1 MQSTACH
8 YQCQNTNTCHTDVK
22 QELITHLQGL
32 LLSCI
37 FWVTTLHSEGHTDFL
52 NTHTHTLPLLHTDFL
67 NTHTHTTFTAHRLP
81 QYTHTHYLYC
91 TQTSSIH
98 THTLPLLHTDFLN
111 THTHR
116 LYCIQ
121 ASSIHTLPLLH
132 TDFLNT
138 HTHCLYCTQAYSI
151 HTPPLLHTDFLNT
164 HTAFTAHRLPQYTHT
179 HHLALTST
187 AHRLQHIHHLALKST
202 AHRLPQHTHHLALS
216 LLNSTTVCA
225 AWAPDHHQGNPGLKV
240 TFDPRDYY
248 PCHLATVI
256 TCIHVLS
263 TYHCYMYERVANLQL
278 LL

>member
-37 FWVTTLHSEGHTDFL
+37 FWVTTLHSEGH
-52 NTHTHTLPLLHTDFL
+52 
-67 NTHTHTTFTAHRLP
+67 RLP
-81 QYTHTHYLYC
+81 QYTHT
-91 TQTSSIH
+91 
-98 THTLPLLHTDFLN
+98 
-111 THTHR
+111 
-116 LYCIQ
+116 
-121 ASSIHTLPLLH
+121 
-132 TDFLNT
+132 
-138 HTHCLYCTQAYSI
+138 
-151 HTPPLLHTDFLNT
+151 PPLLHTGFLNT

-263 TYHCYMYERVANLQL
+263 PCHCYNMHTCVVNLPL
-278 LL
+278 L